1 VTLTTAPTPELPT
14 SIPANRPA
22 LDTRLSARLRVVR
35 PSATGAASARA
46 RALAAE
52 GRDIISLS
60 EGELD
65 FDTPAHI
72 QQAAAIAMAN
82 GETRYTDVGGTP
94 RLKQAIAAKFLRDNQ
109 MAFLPG
115 EIIAA
120 TGAKQI
126 LFNAMLATVDAGDEV
141 IVVAPFWVSYSEM
154 VRIAGGEPVVVTPE
168 AGNGF
173 KLTPELLSA
182 AITPR
187 TRWLMLNAPGN
198 PSGALYT
205 ADELRALAEVVA
217 LHPRLLVLS
226 DDIYEEI
233 VFEGEFCSFAQAAPA
248 MKERTLTVNGVS
260 KAYAMTGWR
269 LGYAGGPAWLVKA
282 LELLQSQS
290 TSNPSAISQAAAAAA
305 LEGPQGFLDGWRSRL
320 KARRDEAL
328 SILSAAAPLLCI
340 RQPPA
345 AFYLYADC
353 AAAIGLTTPG
363 GRLITN
369 DADFAGYLLEEAG
382 VAVVHGA
389 AFGLS
394 PYVRLAYAL
403 SDERLRLAC
412 QRIVAACLALQ
423 PQGQDHAPAPEQVQA
438 A

>member
-1 VTLTTAPTPELPT
+1 MSLAIEEPTTA
-14 SIPANRPA
+14 SAAIA
-22 LDTRLSARLRVVR
+22 LDTRLADRLRVVR

-46 RALAAE
+46 RELAAQ
-52 GRDIISLS
+52 GRSIISLS

-72 QQAAAIAMAN
+72 RDAAVEAIAQ

-94 RLKQAIAAKFLRDNQ
+94 QLKAAIAAKFLRDNDLR
-109 MAFLPG
+109 FESREL
-115 EIIAA
+115 IAA

-126 LFNAMLATVDAGDEV
+126 LFNAMLATVNPGDEV
-141 IVVAPFWVSYSEM
+141 IVVAPYWVSYSEM
-154 VRIAGGEPVVVTPE
+154 VRIAGGTPVVLVPE
-168 AGNGF
+168 ASNDF
-173 KLTPELLSA
+173 KLTPQKLAA

-205 ADELRALAEVVA
+205 ADELRALAAVVA
-217 LHPRLLVLS
+217 QHPRLLVMS

-248 MKERTLTVNGVS
+248 MQARTLTINGVS

-290 TSNPSAISQAAAAAA
+290 TSNPSSISQAAAVAA
-305 LEGPQGFLDGWRSRL
+305 LNGPQGMLDDWRQRL
-320 KARRDEAL
+320 RARRDMAL
-328 SILSAAAPLLCI
+328 EILAAAAPLLTI
-340 RQPPA
+340 RKPPA

-353 AAAIGLTTPG
+353 SRVMGMRTPAG
-363 GRLITN
+363 ERLAT
-369 DADFAGYLLEEAG
+369 DVDFARYLLEDAG
-382 VAVVHGA
+382 VSVVPGT
-389 AFGLS
+389 AFGLA

-403 SDERLRLAC
+403 SDENLRLAC
-412 QRIVAACLALQ
+412 DRIVGACARLQ
-423 PQGQDHAPAPEQVQA
+423 PATEA